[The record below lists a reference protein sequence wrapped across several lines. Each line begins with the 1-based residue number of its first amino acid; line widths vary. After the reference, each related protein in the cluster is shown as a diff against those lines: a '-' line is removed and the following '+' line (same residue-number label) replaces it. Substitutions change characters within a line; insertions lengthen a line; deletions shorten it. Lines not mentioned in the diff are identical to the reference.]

1 MTSGLSRHV
10 AQAGDPMTLFAG
22 RASSYRKELGGGSP
36 TSIAL
41 VDDHPVVLQ
50 GLEMVFGTNP
60 QYRVVA
66 KGQSADD
73 AQAIADAEAPDVML
87 MDLSMPGDIFSTI
100 SSISRSEKCIR
111 VIVFTASTT
120 ASLTLKALDA
130 GASGFVLKGA
140 PCAELLEAVGSV
152 TNGEVFISRQHAS
165 TVLLSLRS
173 KKPDE
178 AAGDAIRLTVRE
190 KQISDQLLLAATNR
204 EIARNLSI
212 SEKTVKRYMTTLMQK
227 LKARNRVEVAILTQK
242 YSAKPDR

>member
-10 AQAGDPMTLFAG
+10 AQAGDPMVLFSG
-22 RASSYRKELGGGSP
+22 RASSYRKELGPDSP
-36 TSIAL
+36 TTIAL

-50 GLEMVFGTNP
+50 GLEMLFGANP
-60 QYRVVA
+60 QYRIVA
-66 KGQSADD
+66 SGHSAED

-100 SSISRSEKCIR
+100 TSIARSEKPIR
-111 VIVFTASTT
+111 VIVFTASST
-120 ASLTLKALDA
+120 AALTMKALDA

-140 PCAELLEAVGSV
+140 PCAELLEAVTSV

-165 TVLLSLRS
+165 TVLLSLRN
-173 KKPDE
+173 KRPE
-178 AAGDAIRLTVRE
+178 EGAGDSIRLTVRE

-242 YSAKPDR
+242 YSGKPDR